1 MEACQGHAPWPPGGL
16 WDSPCVGWGLVHPSS
31 RCGLPS
37 RAPVR
42 EAAPQPGFAHA
53 VGQCSHLPQEQQRW
67 ENKGLK
73 LAVIL
78 ICRCRHGMASPAAV
92 PGLVQLVF
100 GSSSSS
106 FLRCMVLALQWE
118 AARFLLCHPGQAASD
133 PSQLGARDLLLAMA
147 GPPCLPAP
155 VGSALPHLLGLSP
168 WSSTGHCRVH
178 HVMLILASAAMYTG
192 NRLFVSC
199 Q

>member
-1 MEACQGHAPWPPGGL
+1 MATRRSLGQSLCGL
-16 WDSPCVGWGLVHPSS
+16 GSGSS
-31 RCGLPS
+31 SHCDLPS

-42 EAAPQPGFAHA
+42 AAALQPGSAHA

-73 LAVIL
+73 LAIIL
-78 ICRCRHGMASPAAV
+78 VCECRRGMASPV
-92 PGLVQLVF
+92 TMLGLVQLVF
-100 GSSSSS
+100 GSPSSS
-106 FLRCMVLALQWE
+106 LCCMVVALQWE
-118 AARFLLCHPGQAASD
+118 AARFLLCHLGKLHLIHRGLVWETHSSPRLVL
-133 PSQLGARDLLLAMA
+133 PSQA
-147 GPPCLPAP
+147 AP

-168 WSSTGHCRVH
+168 WSSTGHCRMH
-178 HVMLILASAAMYTG
+178 HVMLILALAAMYTG

>member
-1 MEACQGHAPWPPGGL
+1 MATRRSLGQSLCGL
-16 WDSPCVGWGLVHPSS
+16 GSGSS
-31 RCGLPS
+31 SHCDLPS

-42 EAAPQPGFAHA
+42 AAALQPGSAHA

-73 LAVIL
+73 LAIIL
-78 ICRCRHGMASPAAV
+78 VCECRRGMASPAAM

-100 GSSSSS
+100 GSPSSSS
-106 FLRCMVLALQWE
+106 LRCMVVALQWE
-118 AARFLLCHPGQAASD
+118 AARFLLCHLGKLHLIHRGLVWETHSSPRLVL
-133 PSQLGARDLLLAMA
+133 PSLL
-147 GPPCLPAP
+147 AP

-168 WSSTGHCRVH
+168 WSSTGHSQMH
-178 HVMLILASAAMYTG
+178 HVMLILALAAMYTG